1 MIGRVPSIAL
11 GLALA
16 LMFSLPSCYAA
27 QAATG
32 GLVDSCDASTDISA
46 LTSGPVL
53 AWGRDRLLYVHN
65 KQQIDG
71 RTVVDV
77 RPAAEFE
84 RGHALGALNLPLHTL
99 ITKPYFKQ
107 QKLLL
112 MGDGRQFMALEQM
125 AGRLHRELGADVL
138 LLDGSLA
145 LWQREY
151 GAVDGIASPDDG
163 RLSLTDY
170 FAERNWGAWLLLDAS
185 VQGIAPKMKGRG
197 GQLLR
202 IAGKLSNDTMNS
214 IKAQLSR
221 FAATYPMGRIV
232 LVAEPEEM
240 GALAAR
246 LQPLLPERRL
256 LSIEGGSSAVARYL
270 AEHEQTLAAV
280 AEQQTPQ
287 YCRPLK

>member
-1 MIGRVPSIAL
+1 ML
-11 GLALA
+11 T
-16 LMFSLPSCYAA
+16 LPACYAA
-27 QAATG
+27 KAVAS
-32 GLVDSCDASTDISA
+32 GLTDSCDASTDISA
-46 LTSGPVL
+46 LTSGPVM

-65 KQQIDG
+65 KPQLDS
-71 RTVVDV
+71 RTIVDV
-77 RPAAEFE
+77 RPAVDFE
-84 RGHALGALNLPLHTL
+84 RGHAQGALNLPLHTL
-99 ITKPYFKQ
+99 ITKPYFKK

-125 AGRLHRELGADVL
+125 AGRLQRELGADVL

-145 LWQREY
+145 RWQRDY
-151 GAVDGIASPDDG
+151 GAVDGIVAPEDG

-185 VQGIAPKMKGRG
+185 VQGVAPKMKGRG

-202 IAGKLSNDTMNS
+202 IAGRLSNETMSS
-214 IKAQLSR
+214 IETQLTR
-221 FAATYPMGRIV
+221 FSSTYPMGRIA
-232 LVAEPEEM
+232 LIAEP
-240 GALAAR
+240 AQVATLTAR
-246 LQPLLPERRL
+246 LQPLLPGRML
-256 LSIEGGSSAVARYL
+256 LTIDGGSPAVARYL

>member
-1 MIGRVPSIAL
+1 MINRTPCIAQ
-11 GLALA
+11 GLALT
-16 LMFSLPSCYAA
+16 LMFILPGCYAA

-65 KQQIDG
+65 KQQLDG
-71 RTVVDV
+71 RTIVDV
-77 RPAAEFE
+77 RPDAEFE
-84 RGHALGALNLPLHTL
+84 KGHAQGSLNLPLHTL
-99 ITKPYFKQ
+99 ITKPYFKK

-125 AGRLHRELGADVL
+125 AGRLQRELGADVL

-145 LWQREY
+145 LWQRDG
-151 GAVDGIASPDDG
+151 GAVDGIAAPDNG

-170 FAERNWGAWLLLDAS
+170 FAERSWGAWLLLDAS
-185 VQGIAPKMKGRG
+185 QQGVAPGMKGRG
-197 GQLLR
+197 GQVLR
-202 IAGKLSNDTMNS
+202 LASSLTSERMNS
-214 IKAQLSR
+214 IKTQLSR
-221 FAATYPMGRIV
+221 FADTYPMGRIV

-240 GALAAR
+240 GALTAR
-246 LQPLLPERRL
+246 LQPLLPERKL
-256 LSIEGGSSAVARYL
+256 LSIDGGSPAVARYL

-287 YCRPLK
+287 YCRSLK

>member
-1 MIGRVPSIAL
+1 MSYRVPCIAL
-11 GLALA
+11 GLAMTLLFA
-16 LMFSLPSCYAA
+16 LPDGYAA
-27 QAATG
+27 QAAAS
-32 GLVDSCDASTDISA
+32 GLADSCDASTDISA

-65 KQQIDG
+65 QQQLDG
-71 RTVVDV
+71 RTIVDV

-84 RGHALGALNLPLHTL
+84 RGHAQGALNLPLHTL
-99 ITKPYFKQ
+99 ITKPYFRK

-125 AGRLHRELGADVL
+125 AGRLQRELAADVL

-145 LWQREY
+145 LWQRAY
-151 GAVDGIASPDDG
+151 GAVDGIAAPDDG
-163 RLSLTDY
+163 RLSLSDY

-185 VQGIAPKMKGRG
+185 VQGVAPKMRGRG

-202 IAGKLSNDTMNS
+202 IAGKLSAETMNS
-214 IKAQLSR
+214 IKTQLSR
-221 FAATYPMGRIV
+221 FAATYPMGRIA
-232 LVAEPEEM
+232 LVAEPAQVT
-240 GALAAR
+240 ALTAR
-246 LQPLLPERRL
+246 LQPLLPERML
-256 LSIEGGSSAVARYL
+256 LTIDGGSPAVSRYL